1 MKPYDA
7 SAATHLGGRKPKLS
21 FAASVG
27 QREQLSD
34 LAAAKILEKNRQF
47 ARISILNNSKSI
59 RVRMGRPLDI
69 FL

>member
-1 MKPYDA
+1 MKHYDA
-7 SAATHLGGRKPKLS
+7 SAATHLGGTKPKQS

-47 ARISILNNSKSI
+47 ARISVLNNSKSI
-59 RVRMGRPLDI
+59 KCRLGQPLDI